1 MTYRQPKEPT
11 MDWKLELVV
20 VPVTDVDRAKEFYI
34 DKLGFRLDV
43 DHSAGD
49 AFRVVQVTPPGSACS
64 LTFGVNVGG
73 GEPGTLK
80 GVHFV
85 VEDIDAAAKQLTAAG
100 IENSG
105 PQHFVDGA
113 MTPGPDP
120 EGRDYGSF
128 IFFDDPDH
136 NSLVVQ
142 QVRQPVR

>member
-1 MTYRQPKEPT
+1 
-11 MDWKLELVV
+11 MDWKLELIV
-20 VPVTDVDRAKEFYI
+20 VPVTDVDTAKEFYV

-64 LTFGVNVGG
+64 ITFGVNVGG
-73 GEPGTLK
+73 GEPGTTK
-80 GVHFV
+80 GLHLV
-85 VEDIDAAAKQLTAAG
+85 VPDIEAAAAHLDAAGVKHG
-100 IENSG
+100 G
-105 PQHFVDGA
+105 VQHFVDGV

-128 IFFDDPDH
+128 IFFDDPDG

-142 QVRQPVR
+142 YVGQHVR